1 MVRRLHA
8 DFRLEKPLRPIG
20 ADKTA
25 VANAGGRTIV
35 AIAPENESADR
46 RVQRAE
52 RSAPAMAD
60 RGSNGSFPATHAQ
73 RSAAGPPPLSFV
85 KAPVAKQCFLK
96 PATSDGQRR
105 GEHDASIVGV

>member
-25 VANAGGRTIV
+25 VANAGRTIV
-35 AIAPENESADR
+35 AIAPEDEPADR

-52 RSAPAMAD
+52 RSTPAMAD
-60 RGSNGSFPATHAQ
+60 RGGNGSFPATHAQ
-73 RSAAGPPPLSFV
+73 RSAAGTPPLSFV

-96 PATSDGQRR
+96 PATSDGERR